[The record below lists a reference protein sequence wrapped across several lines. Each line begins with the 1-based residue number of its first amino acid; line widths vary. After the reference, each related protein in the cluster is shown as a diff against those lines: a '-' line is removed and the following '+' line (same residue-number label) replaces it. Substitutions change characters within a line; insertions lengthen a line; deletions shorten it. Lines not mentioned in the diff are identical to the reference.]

1 MRYSDTQSSQH
12 WTRFWLHTGPRDLF
26 VTLWQVVSAA
36 AAPKHSAGYQILS
49 TETESLCQLTSNRP
63 FEFFVG
69 TYGGRCICS
78 GDGEPRKAVPLSISR
93 YLTTCKLSDNNR
105 MATEANIKL
114 PDDLLEQAQRATR
127 NGETADQLA
136 EEAVRREIDRRKKE
150 SVRPLLAQ
158 IRREAIRN
166 RGGMTDE
173 QVQDYV
179 DQVIHEDHAET
190 RGR

>member
-1 MRYSDTQSSQH
+1 
-12 WTRFWLHTGPRDLF
+12 
-26 VTLWQVVSAA
+26 
-36 AAPKHSAGYQILS
+36 
-49 TETESLCQLTSNRP
+49 
-63 FEFFVG
+63 
-69 TYGGRCICS
+69 
-78 GDGEPRKAVPLSISR
+78 
-93 YLTTCKLSDNNR
+93 

-173 QVQDYV
+173 QAQDYV